1 MRGKISYYNEKM
13 QTGMVVDKARIVYE
27 FKRANWFDQHRLP
40 AADMYVDFKA
50 NELGRIEQIKESDFV
65 KLQRK
70 YDITENDFWQSK
82 DEEALEDVAVARR
95 ERLINDGILS
105 IAPKSIPEDYAIADC
120 FLAYFADSVE
130 LIYRYEDLA
139 FSESEEDGRLDYFK
153 LKRFMLKAKAQLVQ
167 SDGTVDV
174 EPFNTMERQLF
185 ELEFVALET
194 LKNKNKTMETLFE
207 EIYLSQQIGFL
218 RMEKRLKL
226 DSQKA
231 FELSINIK
239 RAVESINM
247 WQTRLKTERNQE
259 YIASMNEKIERMAE
273 SKRSAEE
280 QLQTIEKNKALFA
293 GHIKHFKE
301 AKYAEFVNNFGFEGE
316 LKGVVDTLKKV
327 IGHIAFRYDTLLWQC
342 AVNSNI
348 IRNTFFRQTSVG
360 NFCSA
365 TFLRYYL
372 KPLDKRL
379 LSKPD
384 EALYGYLTRYD
395 RDIAKHVLVL
405 SEHKDVIEEVSM
417 MVYGNYKDAVVHQF
431 HRAVD
436 SLHWLKGRN
445 AAMAVFDEQNRAL
458 TPEELAESYVAA
470 HPDIRFVILVFNSK
484 KNSKTKFS
492 ANIEIWRL
500 GGLYAPRNIEAAIAQ
515 ILTVSEHMELEGLE
529 LQG

>member
-13 QTGMVVDKARIVYE
+13 QTGMVVDKARNVYE
-27 FKRANWFDQHRLP
+27 FKRANWFDKHRLP
-40 AADMYVDFKA
+40 TADMYVDFKA
-50 NELGRIEQIKESDFV
+50 NELGRIEQIKESDFLR
-65 KLQRK
+65 LQRK

-82 DEEALEDVAVARR
+82 DEEALEDIAIARR

-105 IAPKSIPEDYAIADC
+105 ITPKPIAEDYAIADC
-120 FLAYFADSVE
+120 FLAYFADPVE

-153 LKRFMLKAKAQLVQ
+153 LKRFMLKAKSYLVQ
-167 SDGTVDV
+167 SDGTVEV
-174 EPFNTMERQLF
+174 ELFNTMERQLF

-207 EIYLSQQIGFL
+207 EIYLTQQIGFL
-218 RMEKRLKL
+218 RMEKRLKI

-231 FELSINIK
+231 FELGINIK
-239 RAVESINM
+239 RAMESINM
-247 WQTRLKTERNQE
+247 WQTRLKAERNQE
-259 YIASMNEKIERMAE
+259 RIASINEKIERMTQ
-273 SKRSAEE
+273 SKMAAEE
-280 QLQTIEKNKALFA
+280 QLQTIEKNKTLFA

-301 AKYAEFVNNFGFEGE
+301 VKYAEFLNNFGFEGE

-327 IGHIAFRYDTLLWQC
+327 IDQIAFRYDTLLWQC

-348 IRNTFFRQTSVG
+348 IRNTFFKQMNIG

-384 EALYGYLTRYD
+384 EALYNYLAKYD

-417 MVYGNYKDAVVHQF
+417 MVYRNYKDAVVHQF
-431 HRAVD
+431 HRVVD
-436 SLHWLKGRN
+436 SLRWLKGRN
-445 AAMAVFDEQNRAL
+445 ATMAVFDEQNRAL
-458 TPEELAESYVAA
+458 TPQELAQTYADA
-470 HPDIRFVILVFNSK
+470 HPDSPFVILVFNSK
-484 KNSKTKFS
+484 KNTKTNFS
-492 ANIEIWRL
+492 AGVEIWRIDRL
-500 GGLYAPRNIEAAIAQ
+500 HALSDIEDAIVRVLTTPRVYGA
-515 ILTVSEHMELEGLE
+515 
-529 LQG
+529 